1 MVQRKVPSK
10 LCIQPNHVK
19 SDKNLVN
26 MKLSSSLHQD
36 CKTRGPD
43 MNKKLKSKSLKLSDL
58 EALQTSYSPSKKSL
72 HQSEKL
78 SSLHVAKTSASPQ
91 KQQHMMKAQNGSP
104 NYMKPTSSSHAK
116 KELFLV
122 SFRNTQSGCSDPR
135 KFSSD
140 SKASCVVSSNKKASL
155 SLVRTLTKKT
165 TSFKVSR
172 SCPRKSTR
180 VSSMCATDKSTPQ
193 RATCSS
199 TLKDS
204 KFPSELMLNSEG
216 TELEG
221 TSVVKVCPYT
231 YCSLNGHHHAPLP
244 PLKSFVSQR
253 RRLLKKQMSKKLMGA
268 LSPRISK
275 VPCEIENEGCDVE
288 QNVCDGKPAY
298 DEIGMDFFIE
308 IDAKGGEETGAEEI
322 GELDFH
328 KGIEDQEDMKSTN
341 ENDSKQ
347 VNSTVPDT
355 ATKFEIDLK
364 KNLKKAFDD
373 VAIEVDDKV
382 SLFQEQNGGDSD
394 LIDQSCW
401 FHEEISMGSYCSDD
415 SSFDGVN
422 MEDAEMNGSD
432 SKAIDMVWEDENC
445 RKFEDEE
452 GVNSDVFTEEDND
465 SKVESLSESSNNVS
479 VIWLDNILSSHYEDV
494 TDEELEEADA
504 EESKYFEDQ
513 PHEISS
519 CLEGTTG
526 SNETQET
533 DYSSGRISYDQ
544 SSSTEKMFECLTNAE
559 DNDGVNEEQVEDEII
574 CKVKVLNEEKTGYD
588 QCPKMSETGKTDERG
603 EDIYSILENID
614 ESIEEANQVH
624 LFDVQDKSTSPVD
637 DQELSAKDQGKVKDF
652 QILCTSCIVGEEKD
666 STKNLIGGNRRKRP
680 VEDVDEMRNF
690 NPREPNFLPLVPEP
704 DPEKVDLKHQMID
717 ERKNADDWMIDCAL
731 RQVVTKLAPA
741 RKKKV
746 ALLVEAFETVMPIP
760 KYDTRMRNNSAYAHP
775 GRIQACS

>member
-1 MVQRKVPSK
+1 MVQRKVPNK
-10 LCIQPNHVK
+10 LGIQVDHVK
-19 SDKNLVN
+19 SDKHLVN
-26 MKLSSSLHQD
+26 MKLSSSQHQD

-43 MNKKLKSKSLKLSDL
+43 MKKKMKSRSIKLSDL
-58 EALQTSYSPSKKSL
+58 EALQKSYSPSKKSL

-78 SSLHVAKTSASPQ
+78 SSPQ
-91 KQQHMMKAQNGSP
+91 KKQHMMRESDGSP

-116 KELFLV
+116 KEVFMV
-122 SFRNTQSGCSDPR
+122 SLRNTQSGCSDPR

-140 SKASCVVSSNKKASL
+140 SKASCVVSSNKKAAKALSRSSSL

-165 TSFKVSR
+165 TSFKASR

-180 VSSMCATDKSTPQ
+180 ASSMCETDNSTPQ

-204 KFPSELMLNSEG
+204 KFPSYLMLNSEG

-221 TSVVKVCPYT
+221 TSFVKVCPYT

-253 RRLLKKQMSKKLMGA
+253 RRLLKKQMSKKLMGS
-268 LSPRISK
+268 LSPQISK
-275 VPCEIENEGCDVE
+275 VPCEIENEGWDVE

-298 DEIGMDFFIE
+298 DEIGMDNFIE
-308 IDAKGGEETGAEEI
+308 IYDEGGEETGAEEI

-328 KGIEDQEDMKSTN
+328 KGVEDQEDIKSTN
-341 ENDSKQ
+341 EDDGKQ

-355 ATKFEIDLK
+355 PTEFEIDLG

-373 VAIEVDDKV
+373 VATEVDDKF
-382 SLFQEQNGGDSD
+382 SFFQEQNGGDSD
-394 LIDQSCW
+394 LIDQACW
-401 FHEEISMGSYCSDD
+401 FHEEISMGSYCSDE
-415 SSFDGVN
+415 SSIDGVN
-422 MEDAEMNGSD
+422 MEDVEMNGSD
-432 SKAIDMVWEDENC
+432 SKAIDMEWEDENC
-445 RKFEDEE
+445 HKFEDEE
-452 GVNSDVFTEEDND
+452 DAGSAVFTEEDSG
-465 SKVESLSESSNNVS
+465 SKVESISENSNNVS
-479 VIWLDNILSSHYEDV
+479 VIWLDSILSSYYEDI

-504 EESKYFEDQ
+504 EESKCFEDQ
-513 PHEISS
+513 PHGISS
-519 CLEGTTG
+519 FLEGTIG
-526 SNETQET
+526 SNENQET
-533 DYSSGRISYDQ
+533 GYSSGGISYDQ
-544 SSSTEKMFECLTNAE
+544 SSLKEKIFEYLMNAE
-559 DNDGVNEEQVEDEII
+559 DNDGVNEEHEEDEII
-574 CKVKVLNEEKTGYD
+574 CNSKVLDEEKTGCD

-603 EDIYSILENID
+603 EDIYSILEIID
-614 ESIEEANQVH
+614 ESIEEVNQVH
-624 LFDVQDKSTSPVD
+624 LFDVQDKSTSPVH
-637 DQELSAKDQGKVKDF
+637 DQEFSAKDHGKVKDF
-652 QILCTSCIVGEEKD
+652 QILSTSCIFGEEID
-666 STKNLIGGNRRKRP
+666 ITKNLIGRNRHNKP

-704 DPEKVDLKHQMID
+704 DPEQVDLKHQIID